1 MSLRDYITRYIEK
14 EFGEVRYEIWK
25 YNGAGEKAEILERF
39 EGREQEVSP
48 KCDPDRAQYYVKKG
62 ANHTELHFYYSGKR
76 GIVLCILEKLEAVDE
91 SVMEHLYY
99 SLYST
104 ILEEYLSTKKQEQKT
119 IIESMH
125 SISSSLNLNH
135 VLKQIISHALNVIPA
150 ADAGY
155 LMLYDSEKQ
164 KLIPKAPVGFNDEIY
179 RFETKVGE
187 SITGKVFEDGKS
199 RLYNSHDELIA
210 AMNSFNVLSENF
222 TNIIRSSG
230 FVEGAICVP
239 VSIDD
244 KRIGVMIIHQWKMKK
259 HLGEE
264 DITLLEAFARQAAIA
279 IENAQYHSG
288 TIKRLQQITDLSAQL
303 KKKNNQFQKRQE
315 VHDTLIMLSLQ
326 NKGIH
331 VLVNG
336 LQKMMD
342 MDFVFFN
349 GLENEFYSPRED
361 DLVNFSVFEIK
372 TLCKERRRGF
382 YVMTDNEESY
392 YLYPIYN
399 GQIFVG
405 CLIVSLHRSISE
417 FDQITLE
424 QGGTVLALELVNR
437 QTTTKI
443 YHRRVYEQF
452 YKLLACDE
460 KDQLIQYGK
469 ELNLDINGYWVVAVL
484 EISKEKI
491 DFQYLDIYVH
501 QLASRISRELGD
513 QVKLVYG
520 FYNKI
525 NLLLS
530 PSNTEEV
537 YELKAHLNQIRIQ
550 EENKDAALFRGG
562 ISNVYQGLEYI
573 SKSYDEANKIITY
586 LNNYNS
592 LEVILY
598 EDIGM
603 NRLFLNQPTEDIEQ
617 FIQDTLSPLSTENS
631 RHKELEN
638 TLFTYM
644 ETNRSPGKTA
654 KVLHIHINTFYQR
667 LQTIEQLLQVDLN
680 NSQDA
685 LKVQLACHLKKSQLT
700 LQES

>member
-1 MSLRDYITRYIEK
+1 MSLTDYITRYIEK
-14 EFGEVRYEIWK
+14 EFGEVGYQIWK
-25 YNGAGEKAEILERF
+25 YNGVGGKAEILERF
-39 EGREQEVSP
+39 AGREQEISP
-48 KCDPDRAQYYVKKG
+48 MCDPYTANYYVKKG
-62 ANHTELHFYYSGKR
+62 AAHTELHFYYSGNK
-76 GIVLCILEKLEAVDE
+76 GLVLRIAEKLEAVDE

-104 ILEEYLSTKKQEQKT
+104 ILEEFLSAKKQEQKT

-125 SISSSLNLNH
+125 SISSSLDLDH
-135 VLKQIISHALNVIPA
+135 VLKQIIRHALNVIPA

-155 LMLYDSEKQ
+155 LMLYDSKKQ

-179 RFETKVGE
+179 QFETKVGE

-210 AMNSFNVLSENF
+210 AMHSFNVSSKNL
-222 TNIIRSSG
+222 TNIIQSSG
-230 FVEGAICVP
+230 FVDGAICVP

-279 IENAQYHSG
+279 IENAQYHSE
-288 TIKRLQQITDLSAQL
+288 TINRLQQITDLSAQL
-303 KKKNNQFQKRQE
+303 KKRNIQLQKRQE

-331 VLVNG
+331 VLVDG
-336 LQKMMD
+336 LQKMID

-361 DLVNFSVFEIK
+361 DLVNFSEFEIK
-372 TLCKERRRGF
+372 TLCKERRRVF
-382 YVMTDNEESY
+382 YVVTDHEESY

-424 QGGTVLALELVNR
+424 QGATVLALELVNR

-452 YKLLACDE
+452 NKLLTCDE
-460 KDQLIQYGK
+460 KDQVLEYGK
-469 ELNLDINGYWVVAVL
+469 ELNLDIYGYWVVAVL
-484 EISKEKI
+484 EISKERT

-501 QLASRISRELGD
+501 QLASRLRRELGD

-530 PSNTEEV
+530 PSNREEV
-537 YELKAHLNQIRIQ
+537 YQLKAHLNQIRVQ
-550 EENKDAALFRGG
+550 EENKDGTIFRGG
-562 ISNVYQGLEYI
+562 ISSVYQGLEYI
-573 SKSYDEANKIITY
+573 GKSYDEANKIISY
-586 LNNYNS
+586 LTNYNS

-598 EDIGM
+598 EDIGL
-603 NRLFLNQPTEDIEQ
+603 NRLFLNQPTGDIEQ
-617 FIQDTLSPLSTENS
+617 FIQETLSPLSTENS

-654 KVLHIHINTFYQR
+654 KLLHIHINTFYQR
-667 LQTIEQLLQVDLN
+667 LQTIEELLDVDLN

-685 LKVQLACHLKKSQLT
+685 LKIQLACHLKRSQLIT
-700 LQES
+700 G